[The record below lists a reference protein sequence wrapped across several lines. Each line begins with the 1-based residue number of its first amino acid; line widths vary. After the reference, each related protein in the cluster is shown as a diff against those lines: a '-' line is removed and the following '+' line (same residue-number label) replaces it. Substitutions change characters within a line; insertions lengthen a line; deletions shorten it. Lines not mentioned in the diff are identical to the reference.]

1 LRGEGRMVWRGK
13 LEHGFLEMRSKG
25 RHTSAKGHK
34 LLEELLWRVHL
45 LERRRANGMERKA

>member
-1 LRGEGRMVWRGK
+1 VKRRRGSEG
-13 LEHGFLEMRSKG
+13 LRSKG